1 MPVFIRI
8 ILGVICLLS
17 LGATTVYAQTGHPFA
32 DNSDFDVCTQ
42 SLMRSLDAWD
52 TNLGT
57 IDYRREANNRG
68 FSIKDCANIIKSQKA
83 TTASN
88 SDSQSNA
95 TGRNTVGSH
104 SRDTNLDVCSQA
116 LNHLLSDW
124 EYSGGYR
131 DYVSEAKKRGFTVQ
145 QCVHVVAI
153 QDKTVTLAYQ
163 APSRNDNATKNRIFA
178 NASNFY
184 VCQQALNSSQRDWDL
199 TIGAEIYVNEAKTR
213 GFTVE
218 KCAKI
223 KTNLD
228 QSVSP
233 ALASETQTAQTENTN
248 DIPPSDRRFSKSTN
262 AFVCNQALNYNHK
275 SWDFSGGI
283 RDYVNEAKAR
293 GFSIEKCSRIIDTN
307 DKSVS
312 PAINTLSDVPTKNPS
327 YGSMTDEYICG
338 AALDATYEKF
348 YKETYAF
355 AKEALAR
362 GLTVDQ
368 CRAKMGKK
376 PLDPNYQTSTT
387 TIINTSSQESI
398 QSTSQNTSKSLDPKY
413 AAWSNKNLCQ
423 YSLNKSAD
431 SFDQST
437 AAATMLS
444 EVIARGL
451 SLDDCRV
458 TLGQKPLD
466 PNYKTPK
473 QIAEEQ
479 QKASDVTVAI
489 TMDNQSAQTAVI
501 IDQASQN
508 KLKVAETARIA
519 AEEAANTAQAQL
531 DAIKKKTAEAQKALD
546 QANTDKVAADQ
557 AAAEKQAD
565 QVIQD
570 KLKAAEAARIIA
582 ENSAKA
588 IQAQLDEIKKKATEA
603 QQAADQAN
611 ADKLAADK
619 VAAEGAKQ
627 ALSATNLA
635 DANAIKTEQD
645 DAKTLL
651 TLVDGYAKQGKV
663 TIDPLA
669 LAGKVAALKSS
680 MQGKDAAK
688 IDAAKQELLT
698 LLSADPAYSVY
709 VQAINDAQHQAE
721 QLAIKVAQ
729 DRGQSLIKAAEDYVR
744 KNITADGAIA
754 LLPVIAD
761 VKFNLDANSVTKL
774 SNSNDFLEKKLRD
787 LNVPIPQQVAAADAA
802 KAAQDAAKAADDAK
816 RAADEEAKK
825 REQEQKSKDQSVLSI
840 QVAEATTILNSVSD
854 WASHE
859 KIAIDPLALASAI
872 GKLKTS
878 IKDAKVA
885 DISTARSEL
894 QALLAKDSGFTAFQK
909 KQSDVGQRAENE
921 ALGIQIAR
929 ANRTH
934 DFLRYFLSKNVTSD
948 SATQIADIIKNLE
961 IELGKPSLPGLTAAS
976 DAGQVKIKELKLDK
990 DFANFQPSQVSGTDG
1005 ADDKTKIKLTNK
1017 NSFMLDGAG
1026 DDIVVLYNAN
1036 TDAPHAVVNILGNL
1050 AFDANEANFCWYQD
1064 KRSANEVA
1072 RQVLQRINK
1081 LGATKITGDQTI
1093 CDPKSISKYDLIA
1106 FERAKFLNNKIDI
1119 DLPLVS
1125 AVEKDSFK
1133 QSFVIKGSD
1142 IVAEIQKREL
1152 LAQQVE
1158 GEILKNLRVGY
1169 GAVRIVNNSLVV
1181 CAALNDHHDGHLRIL
1196 DDLTNDIVDE
1206 LGGKTSLTEMKIDQA
1221 FIAAKR
1227 GQCGIV
1233 YANAAD
1239 LNVLLSAL
1247 KRESMTYHMLPIWY
1261 DMNEVTQADDK
1272 VHAEGAAKL
1281 QAEQKTKDQLG
1292 EQQKLEE
1299 AKGQTADAQRAAKQ
1313 KQLRNTF
1320 GTAAKA
1326 LSDDEG
1332 KQITDATLTLMDC
1345 AASASGQ
1352 AAGASTSTATNSGSF
1367 KDCNAAKSFLKSVFP
1382 NYFDWYGSRLTD
1394 LWALADAH
1402 YELYD
1407 YGTAKWNDRRI
1418 ETVFIKYEVKL
1429 KNRVLGK
1436 YEDRCMVMGWIADNE
1451 FSMRRDAIETS
1462 CDDAEH
1468 YIGDWQKSRAF
1479 EQRWVVK

>member
-1 MPVFIRI
+1 MNILVPMSWEWDVAVFIRTFLSI
-8 ILGVICLLS
+8 ICIFLS
-17 LGATTVYAQTGHPFA
+17 LAKSASASVQNLPSDAQPMSSLEIANLYSGHFA
-32 DNSDFDVCTQ
+32 QWSDNAAYFKKDHNLIAFIQKSDGQHGYYEGHWDV
-42 SLMRSLDAWD
+42 
-52 TNLGT
+52 
-57 IDYRREANNRG
+57 
-68 FSIKDCANIIKSQKA
+68 KDNQICMYYKIYNITDNKIVDGLTSCFRWWKSTSSYFTKFKRTDKYGNIIKEDANFSTGEAEKLLLTDVVSETYKKYKEEYAVFNQSKPLQKMESGGDKTLVNTKDQPLSSNTMARPYALDSNRAVCAQAINRNHDDWEAGTAYEENVKEAKFRNLSVSDCRSELNAQTNNPTTFMSASQLCKA
-83 TTASN
+83 
-88 SDSQSNA
+88 
-95 TGRNTVGSH
+95 
-104 SRDTNLDVCSQA
+104 A
-116 LNHLLSDW
+116 LNASGSDW
-124 EYSGGYR
+124 SPYSGDGPAIT
-131 DYVSEAKKRGFTVQ
+131 EAKN
-145 QCVHVVAI
+145 
-153 QDKTVTLAYQ
+153 
-163 APSRNDNATKNRIFA
+163 RN
-178 NASNFY
+178 
-184 VCQQALNSSQRDWDL
+184 
-199 TIGAEIYVNEAKTR
+199 
-213 GFTVE
+213 FTVE
-218 KCAKI
+218 NCRTYISPVNQATNNTDQATQDRLKAAEASRISAEDAAKAAQAQLDEI
-223 KTNLD
+223 KNKATEAQQELD
-228 QSVSP
+228 QS
-233 ALASETQTAQTENTN
+233 N
-248 DIPPSDRRFSKSTN
+248 
-262 AFVCNQALNYNHK
+262 
-275 SWDFSGGI
+275 
-283 RDYVNEAKAR
+283 VNKA
-293 GFSIEKCSRIIDTN
+293 
-307 DKSVS
+307 
-312 PAINTLSDVPTKNPS
+312 
-327 YGSMTDEYICG
+327 
-338 AALDATYEKF
+338 AAD
-348 YKETYAF
+348 
-355 AKEALAR
+355 
-362 GLTVDQ
+362 
-368 CRAKMGKK
+368 
-376 PLDPNYQTSTT
+376 
-387 TIINTSSQESI
+387 
-398 QSTSQNTSKSLDPKY
+398 
-413 AAWSNKNLCQ
+413 
-423 YSLNKSAD
+423 
-431 SFDQST
+431 T
-437 AAATMLS
+437 AAA
-444 EVIARGL
+444 E
-451 SLDDCRV
+451 
-458 TLGQKPLD
+458 
-466 PNYKTPK
+466 
-473 QIAEEQ
+473 
-479 QKASDVTVAI
+479 KAA
-489 TMDNQSAQTAVI
+489 
-501 IDQASQN
+501 DQAIQE

-519 AEEAANTAQAQL
+519 AEEAAKAAQAQL
-531 DAIKKKTAEAQKALD
+531 DAIKKKTAD
-546 QANTDKVAADQ
+546 
-557 AAAEKQAD
+557 
-565 QVIQD
+565 
-570 KLKAAEAARIIA
+570 
-582 ENSAKA
+582 
-588 IQAQLDEIKKKATEA
+588 A

-619 VAAEGAKQ
+619 SAAEKSKQ
-627 ALSATNLA
+627 TQLATNLA
-635 DANAIKTEQD
+635 DPNALKTEQD

-651 TLVDGYAKQGKV
+651 SMVDGYAKQGKI

-698 LLSADPAYSVY
+698 LLSADPAYSAY
-709 VQAINDAQHQAE
+709 VQATNDAQHQAE
-721 QLAIKVAQ
+721 QLAIKAAQ
-729 DRGQSLIKAAEDYVR
+729 DHGQSLIIAAEDYVR

-761 VKFNLDANSVTKL
+761 VKSNLDANSVTKL
-774 SNSNDFLEKKLRD
+774 SNSNDILEKKLRD

-802 KAAQDAAKAADDAK
+802 KAVQDAAKAADDAK
-816 RAADEEAKK
+816 KAADEEAKK
-825 REQEQKSKDQSVLSI
+825 REQEQKAKDQSVLSV
-840 QVAEATTILNSVSD
+840 QVTEATTLLNSVSD

-872 GKLKTS
+872 GKLKTNV
-878 IKDAKVA
+878 KDAKVA

-894 QALLAKDSGFTAFQK
+894 QALLDKDSGFAAFQK

-934 DFLRYFLSKNVTSD
+934 DFLRYFLAKNVTSD
-948 SATQIADIIKNLE
+948 SATQIADIIKKLE
-961 IELGKPSLPGLTAAS
+961 TELGKPSLPGLTAAS
-976 DAGQVKIKELKLDK
+976 DASQVKIKELKLDK
-990 DFANFQPSQVSGTDG
+990 DFANFQPSQVGGTDG
-1005 ADDKTKIKLTNK
+1005 ADDKAKIKLTNK

-1050 AFDANEANFCWYQD
+1050 AFDANEANLCWYQD

-1081 LGATKITGDQTI
+1081 LGATKITGDQTT

-1418 ETVFIKYEVKL
+1418 EAVFIKYEVKL

-1462 CDDAEH
+1462 CDDAER

>member
-1 MPVFIRI
+1 
-8 ILGVICLLS
+8 
-17 LGATTVYAQTGHPFA
+17 
-32 DNSDFDVCTQ
+32 
-42 SLMRSLDAWD
+42 
-52 TNLGT
+52 
-57 IDYRREANNRG
+57 
-68 FSIKDCANIIKSQKA
+68 
-83 TTASN
+83 
-88 SDSQSNA
+88 
-95 TGRNTVGSH
+95 
-104 SRDTNLDVCSQA
+104 
-116 LNHLLSDW
+116 
-124 EYSGGYR
+124 
-131 DYVSEAKKRGFTVQ
+131 
-145 QCVHVVAI
+145 
-153 QDKTVTLAYQ
+153 
-163 APSRNDNATKNRIFA
+163 
-178 NASNFY
+178 
-184 VCQQALNSSQRDWDL
+184 
-199 TIGAEIYVNEAKTR
+199 
-213 GFTVE
+213 
-218 KCAKI
+218 
-223 KTNLD
+223 
-228 QSVSP
+228 
-233 ALASETQTAQTENTN
+233 
-248 DIPPSDRRFSKSTN
+248 
-262 AFVCNQALNYNHK
+262 
-275 SWDFSGGI
+275 
-283 RDYVNEAKAR
+283 
-293 GFSIEKCSRIIDTN
+293 
-307 DKSVS
+307 
-312 PAINTLSDVPTKNPS
+312 
-327 YGSMTDEYICG
+327 
-338 AALDATYEKF
+338 
-348 YKETYAF
+348 
-355 AKEALAR
+355 
-362 GLTVDQ
+362 
-368 CRAKMGKK
+368 
-376 PLDPNYQTSTT
+376 
-387 TIINTSSQESI
+387 
-398 QSTSQNTSKSLDPKY
+398 
-413 AAWSNKNLCQ
+413 
-423 YSLNKSAD
+423 
-431 SFDQST
+431 
-437 AAATMLS
+437 
-444 EVIARGL
+444 
-451 SLDDCRV
+451 
-458 TLGQKPLD
+458 
-466 PNYKTPK
+466 
-473 QIAEEQ
+473 
-479 QKASDVTVAI
+479 
-489 TMDNQSAQTAVI
+489 
-501 IDQASQN
+501 
-508 KLKVAETARIA
+508 
-519 AEEAANTAQAQL
+519 
-531 DAIKKKTAEAQKALD
+531 
-546 QANTDKVAADQ
+546 
-557 AAAEKQAD
+557 
-565 QVIQD
+565 
-570 KLKAAEAARIIA
+570 
-582 ENSAKA
+582 
-588 IQAQLDEIKKKATEA
+588 
-603 QQAADQAN
+603 
-611 ADKLAADK
+611 
-619 VAAEGAKQ
+619 
-627 ALSATNLA
+627 
-635 DANAIKTEQD
+635 
-645 DAKTLL
+645 
-651 TLVDGYAKQGKV
+651 
-663 TIDPLA
+663 
-669 LAGKVAALKSS
+669 
-680 MQGKDAAK
+680 
-688 IDAAKQELLT
+688 
-698 LLSADPAYSVY
+698 
-709 VQAINDAQHQAE
+709 
-721 QLAIKVAQ
+721 
-729 DRGQSLIKAAEDYVR
+729 
-744 KNITADGAIA
+744 
-754 LLPVIAD
+754 VIAD
-761 VKFNLDANSVTKL
+761 VKSNLDANSVTKL
-774 SNSNDFLEKKLRD
+774 SNSNDILEKKLGD

-894 QALLAKDSGFTAFQK
+894 QALLDKDSGFAAFQK

-1005 ADDKTKIKLTNK
+1005 ADDNTKIKLTNK

-1169 GAVRIVNNSLVV
+1169 GAVRILNNSLVV

-1247 KRESMTYHMLPIWY
+1247 KRENMTYHMLPIWY
-1261 DMNEVTQADDK
+1261 DINEVAQADDK

-1326 LSDDEG
+1326 LSEDEG

-1394 LWALADAH
+1394 LWALADSH

-1418 ETVFIKYEVKL
+1418 EAVFIKYEVKL

-1462 CDDAEH
+1462 CDDAES
-1468 YIGDWQKSRAF
+1468 YISDWQKSRAF